1 MLFSFPAAFS
11 RFFGT
16 CGGYRRGAA
25 RIGWRRADK
34 RGGMS
39 LRAIGKAFVSL
50 LTSLGLCLYSLGGVG
65 GELRRTMIER
75 PADERMRN
83 VRIHSRASGSAAS
96 PAPSPAAL
104 AAAQAELHPAAV
116 FPDMDVLE
124 SAGSALGGAQEED
137 VLETTIEGGMR
148 IRNETSYWV
157 DAAQILTDGPGLT
170 LPADGP
176 QILIIHTHASE
187 AYTQAG
193 LDRYAPSDA
202 ARTEDTQFNVV
213 RIGDE
218 LTDIFSAAG
227 LGVIHD
233 RGIYDYPS
241 YTGSYARSGQAAEQM
256 LESCPT
262 IRIVLDIHRDALGSE
277 GVVYKTM
284 AEEEG
289 SVASQVMLLVGTD
302 ESGLP
307 HPGWRGNLALAMYL
321 QNAVNSSYPTLMRPV
336 ALVPQRYNQQ
346 LAPGSLLI
354 EVGSSGNTLRE
365 ALAAIRLFGSAAAP
379 ALAALVEEDSPEEA

>member
-1 MLFSFPAAFS
+1 M
-11 RFFGT
+11 
-16 CGGYRRGAA
+16 
-25 RIGWRRADK
+25 
-34 RGGMS
+34 
-39 LRAIGKAFVSL
+39 RAIGRACVSL
-50 LTSLGLCLYSLGGVG
+50 LTSLGLCLYSAGGPG
-65 GELRRTMIER
+65 GELRRILVER
-75 PADERMRN
+75 PASERMRS
-83 VRIHSRASGSAAS
+83 VRVLGQYV
-96 PAPSPAAL
+96 PAPAAPMASEPATVPEPEPQPEEE
-104 AAAQAELHPAAV
+104 QAELRSAAV
-116 FPDMDVLE
+116 IPDMDVLE
-124 SAGSALGGAQEED
+124 SAGSALGGTQEE

-148 IRNETSYWV
+148 IRNETGYWV
-157 DAAQILTDGPGLT
+157 DAAQILAEGPGLE
-170 LPADGP
+170 LPAEGP

-193 LDRYAPSDA
+193 LDRYTPSDLN
-202 ARTEDTQFNVV
+202 RTEDTQFNVV

-218 LTDIFSAAG
+218 LTDILTEAG
-227 LGVIHD
+227 LRVIHD

-241 YTGSYARSGQAAEQM
+241 YTGSYTRSGQAVEQI
-256 LESCPT
+256 LESCPG

-289 SVASQVMLLVGTD
+289 SVASQVMLLVGSD

-346 LAPGSLLI
+346 LAPGSLIL

-379 ALAALVEEDSPEEA
+379 ALMALVQESGEE

>member
-1 MLFSFPAAFS
+1 M
-11 RFFGT
+11 
-16 CGGYRRGAA
+16 
-25 RIGWRRADK
+25 
-34 RGGMS
+34 
-39 LRAIGKAFVSL
+39 RAIGRACVSL
-50 LTSLGLCLYSLGGVG
+50 LTSLGLCLYSLGGAG
-65 GELRRTMIER
+65 GELRRGMIDR
-75 PADERMRN
+75 PAAERLRN
-83 VRIHSRASGSAAS
+83 VRLPEVQSVSAARETVRPTPEQTAA
-96 PAPSPAAL
+96 PAL
-104 AAAQAELHPAAV
+104 VAAAAI
-116 FPDMDVLE
+116 PDMDVLE
-124 SAGSALGGAQEED
+124 NAGSALGGIED
-137 VLETTIEGGMR
+137 ETVQETTIEGGMR
-148 IRNETSYWV
+148 IRNETAYWV
-157 DAAQILTDGPGLT
+157 DAAQILAQGPGLT
-170 LPADGP
+170 LPAEGP

-193 LDRYAPSDA
+193 LDRYSPSDA

-218 LTDIFSAAG
+218 LTEILSAAG

-241 YTGSYARSGQAAEQM
+241 YTGSYTRSGQAVEQI
-256 LESCPT
+256 LDSCPT
-262 IRIVLDIHRDALGSE
+262 IRVVLDIHRDALGSE

-365 ALAAIRLFGSAAAP
+365 ALAAIRLFGNAAGQ
-379 ALAALVEEDSPEEA
+379 ALAALVEEEG